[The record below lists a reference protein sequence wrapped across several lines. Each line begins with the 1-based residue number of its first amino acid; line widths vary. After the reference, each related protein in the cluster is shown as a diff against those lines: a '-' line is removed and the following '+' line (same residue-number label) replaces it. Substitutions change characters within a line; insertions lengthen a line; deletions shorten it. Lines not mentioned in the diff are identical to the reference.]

1 MIILDT
7 HIWIWWTDENP
18 KLHNHDLE
26 FLRATESEGLGV
38 SSFSI
43 WEIGKLYEKHRVNF
57 SVPLEDWFDKA
68 LSRPNIILL
77 PASPKVIIDSIQLP
91 GDFHKDP
98 ADQIIVA
105 TARVYDCLLITYD
118 SKILEYP
125 HVKLLP

>member
-7 HIWIWWTDENP
+7 HIWVWWTDENS
-18 KLHNHDLE
+18 KLLSRDLDL
-26 FLRATESEGLGV
+26 LRARESEGLGV

-43 WEIGKLYEKHRVNF
+43 WEIAKLYEKNRVEF

-68 LSRPNIILL
+68 LSRPNIVLL
-77 PASPKVIIDSIQLP
+77 AASPRVVVDSIRLP
-91 GDFHKDP
+91 GIFHNDP

-105 TARVYDCLLITYD
+105 TARIYDSPLATYD

-125 HVKLLP
+125 HVKLVR